1 MTRFLISLSLATSVL
16 GGHSSYQGEQ
26 NMKFSLTADYSSY
39 SDSVAGCC
47 FHCNK
52 LSSERVSHRLQSNV
66 PLQIVKDW

>member
-39 SDSVAGCC
+39 SDSLLPAA
-47 FHCNK
+47 
-52 LSSERVSHRLQSNV
+52 VSTATNCQMRESHTGYSQMFLFRL
-66 PLQIVKDW
+66 